1 MTVNGGIATSIISKD
16 YAGYSARIETRFFNN
31 YWVALM
37 EYGKVGSCNS
47 NGCVAGAGSARA
59 LINFRI
65 EKIQQYYLKLL
76 GAQS

>member
-37 EYGKVGSCNS
+37 EYGNPGSCNLI
-47 NGCVAGAGSARA
+47 GCVVGAGSARA